1 MKYNA
6 LKNQVT
12 RRIRL
17 VACTTTLAVGLMVS
31 LAQLAH
37 AQNITPPPL
46 PPGLQPVPEGN
57 EVFLVGHAIGF
68 QNYVCQPVGAG
79 FKFVLFTPQAT
90 LFKDNE
96 KQIITHFFSPNPDE
110 GGVIRATWEDSKD
123 TSTIWAKVHQ
133 PNGAATPDPN
143 SIDWLLLDVVG
154 ADDGPKGR
162 GALADTTFV
171 QRLST
176 VGGLAP
182 ADGCLSLT
190 DVGKHEFVPYTA
202 DYFFDRKQHGNN

>member
-1 MKYNA
+1 MNYNA
-6 LKNQVT
+6 LNQIT

-31 LAQLAH
+31 LPQLAR

-90 LFKDNE
+90 LFKDND

-110 GGVIRATWEDSKD
+110 GGTIRATWEDSKD

-133 PNGAATPDPN
+133 PHGAVTVDQSAV
-143 SIDWLLLDVVG
+143 DWLLLDVVG
-154 ADDGPKGR
+154 ADGGPKGR
-162 GALADTTFV
+162 GALADATFV

-182 ADGCLSLT
+182 AEGCLSLT
-190 DVGKHEFVPYTA
+190 DVGKHEFVPYRA
-202 DYFFDRKQHGNN
+202 DYFFYRKQHGNN

>member
-1 MKYNA
+1 MNYNA
-6 LKNQVT
+6 LKNLIA

-31 LAQLAH
+31 LPQLAH

-57 EVFLVGHAIGF
+57 EVYRVGHAIGF

-90 LFKDNE
+90 LFKDND

-110 GGVIRATWEDSKD
+110 GGVIRATWEDSND
-123 TSTIWAKVHQ
+123 TSAIWAKVHQ
-133 PNGAATPDPN
+133 PNGAVTVDA
-143 SIDWLLLDVVG
+143 SAVDWLLLDVVG
-154 ADDGPKGR
+154 RVEGPNGQ

-176 VGGLAP
+176 VGGVAP
-182 ADGCLSLT
+182 ADGCLFLT

-202 DYFFDRKQHGNN
+202 DYFFWRKQQGNN